1 MADRT
6 LLLLRHGKSDYP
18 GGVRDHDRPLA
29 PRGTTE
35 ARLAG
40 LWLRD
45 QGLVPDRILSSS
57 AVRARQTAQASGLDA
72 PIEVRPEIYDAA
84 PDEILAEVRS
94 VTENVR
100 VLLVVG
106 HAPGLPGLAVNL
118 AGPGSVAAA
127 VERAQQSF
135 TTSTV
140 AVLDVSGPWADLTD
154 DAAELR
160 EVHTAR

>member
-1 MADRT
+1 MAW
-6 LLLLRHGKSDYP
+6 
-18 GGVRDHDRPLA
+18 RDHDRPLA
-29 PRGTTE
+29 PRGIAE
-35 ARLAG
+35 AGLAG
-40 LWLRD
+40 QWLRE
-45 QGLVPDRILSSS
+45 QGLVPDHILSSS
-57 AVRARQTAQASGLDA
+57 AVRARQTAQASGLGA

-94 VTENVR
+94 VADDVR

-118 AGPGSVAAA
+118 AGPGSVAEA
-127 VERAQQSF
+127 VERAQQAF

-140 AVLDVSGPWADLTD
+140 AVLDVSGRWADLTD

-160 EVHTAR
+160 GVHTARPSPRPPR